1 MLKTSSLI
9 QDEKL
14 VHSLAVVFKNLFHI
28 TLLLVFSSIC
38 SGQITHLNGYFPVNN
53 YTNDDFNSPPQ
64 IWTGEQTDDGLF
76 VFGND
81 KNIISF
87 NGNKWSFIPLDT
99 AKSKIPKKNIK
110 EKTVYKIFKA
120 SNGTLYVARENS
132 IGTLEYDNKGR
143 LSLVPFHYD
152 STLVDV
158 WYIHESADR
167 SILFTSNDRV
177 LKYIPQS
184 DSIITILSKEQL
196 NNGEINSSVQ
206 FENKLMLGVSFDSEK
221 DERKG
226 QFFVLDFINEGSI
239 LPINV
244 ATDRSSYQF
253 RSSYVANDTSFFVD
267 YRGSVYFLNKKTN
280 TLEKSFQ
287 LKRNGQNPE
296 IRANSLV
303 KHGGY
308 LWVATANHG
317 VEIYDLNG
325 NNIREFGEVEGL
337 QDLNVFSLFFDKD
350 DNLWLNLDNGIANI
364 EFSSPTASWDRNQG
378 LEGAAEALIFKE
390 NNILIATRGPG
401 ILKSY
406 SAANRLLFKNTRVI
420 SQACFD
426 IKAFETDFG
435 KRTLI
440 VGYNGIYEITSL
452 DDQAL
457 PIGNNLYAWEL
468 FHSPYN
474 KNEVFIG
481 GEGFLGKIALNE
493 NGWHYKEI
501 KRFDGTTIRK
511 FEYFNNKVYFSVS
524 GKGVFT
530 LNKYGDI
537 QKLPIQ
543 KGINTDKSNFYLTEF
558 NGRILAGYNFGLLE
572 VRNDSLTKLNVKGI
586 YFDHKQDV
594 IFHRLFKHP
603 VKDELWAVVFD
614 EKNKENSQ
622 KEIGYFEDEKGVLVW
637 KNLNNNSLE
646 TGVVNDIQYRNGL
659 LYFATGK
666 GLLVFD
672 RKKLAKI
679 KDPWRVY
686 ISNIQISDSLVLY
699 NPEFADPLGKIPYGK
714 SIRFYFAGNSFS
726 NNGQIEYRTRIA
738 ELSKDWSKYEPTNFK
753 NLDNLPYGSYT
764 LEVQGKNYHNAES
777 EVYSY
782 SFSILPPWYFTWW
795 AYLIYFILFVLI
807 IIITTRISIYRVK
820 QKNKQLEET
829 VQERTKEIAEQN
841 TMLEDQKNQIA
852 AKNEDILDSIKYA
865 KRIQNTILP
874 SEKLLSSHFKEHFVF
889 YRPKDIVSG
898 DFYWMRE
905 VGDKVVWSAVDCTGH
920 GVPGAFVS
928 IVGNNGLVRTVN
940 EFKLQQPNLILDKL
954 RELVVE
960 AFKAQGERDVKD
972 GMDLALVS
980 LDQKTNKLMYSG
992 ANNPLLIIR
1001 GKKIIEVK
1009 ADKQP
1014 IGDFERSFPF
1024 TNHEIQLE
1032 KDDCIYIFSDGYV
1045 DQFGGKKGKKLKS
1058 RNFRELLLKI
1068 SHLPMNDQL
1077 SALSLHFDEWKGD
1090 FEQLDDV
1097 CVFGVRV

>member
-1 MLKTSSLI
+1 MK
-9 QDEKL
+9 DENL
-14 VHSLAVVFKNLFHI
+14 VHSLAQVSRNIFYSV
-28 TLLLVFSSIC
+28 LLLVLSSLC
-38 SGQITHLNGYFPVNN
+38 YGQVTHLNGYFPVNN

-64 IWTGEQTDDGLF
+64 IWTGEQTDQGIF

-87 NGNKWSFIPLDT
+87 NGTKWSFVPLDT
-99 AKSKIPKKNIK
+99 AKSEIPKKNIK
-110 EKTVYKIFKA
+110 EKKVYKIFK
-120 SNGTLYVARENS
+120 SSDGVIYVARENS
-132 IGTLEYDNKGR
+132 LGTLEFDTKGR

-152 STLVDV
+152 STLIDV

-167 SILFTSNDRV
+167 TILFTSNDRV
-177 LKYIPQS
+177 LKYFPDS
-184 DSIITILSKEQL
+184 DSIITILSNEQL
-196 NNGEINSSVQ
+196 NNGVINSSVQ
-206 FENKLMLGVSFDSEK
+206 FENKLMLGVSYDSEGNEK
-221 DERKG
+221 KG
-226 QFFVLDFINEGSI
+226 QFFVLDFINGESI
-239 LPINV
+239 EPIKIN
-244 ATDRSSYQF
+244 TENKRSNYQF
-253 RSSYVANDTSFFVD
+253 RSSYVTNDENLFVD
-267 YRGSVYFLNKKTN
+267 YRGRVYFLNKKKN
-280 TLEKSFQ
+280 LLEERFQ

-303 KHGGY
+303 KHGDY

-317 VEIYDLNG
+317 VEIYDLKG

-378 LEGAAEALIFKE
+378 LEGAAEALIFEE
-390 NNILIATRGPG
+390 NDILIATRGPG
-401 ILKSY
+401 ILTSY
-406 SAANRLLFKNTRVI
+406 SAANRMLFKNTMVT
-420 SQACFD
+420 SEACFD
-426 IKAFETDFG
+426 IKAFQTDFG
-435 KRTLI
+435 KRKLI
-440 VGYNGIYEITSL
+440 VGYNGIYEIISL
-452 DDQAL
+452 DNKAKA
-457 PIGNNLYAWEL
+457 IGNSLYAWEL

-481 GEGFLGKIALNE
+481 GEGFLGALTLDE
-493 NGWHYKEI
+493 SGWNYREI
-501 KRFDGTTIRK
+501 KRFEGTTIRK

-524 GKGVFT
+524 DNGVYT
-530 LNKYGDI
+530 LATDGSVK
-537 QKLPIQ
+537 KLPIQ

-558 NGRILAGYNFGLLE
+558 NGRLYAGYNYGLLQI
-572 VRNDSLTKLNVKGI
+572 RNDSLAKVKVKGI
-586 YFDHKQDV
+586 FYDHEQDV

-603 VKDELWAVVFD
+603 IKDELWAVVFD
-614 EKNKENSQ
+614 EKNKEDSQ
-622 KEIGYFEDEKGVLVW
+622 KEIGYFQEKDGVLVW

-672 RKKLAKI
+672 RKKLTKI
-679 KDPWRVY
+679 KDPWKVY
-686 ISNIQISDSLVLY
+686 ISNIEISDSLMLY
-699 NPEFADPLGKIPYGK
+699 NPEYAHPLGEIPYGK
-714 SIRFYFAGNSFS
+714 SIRFNFAGNSFS
-726 NNGQIEYRTRIA
+726 NNGQIQYRTRIT
-738 ELSKDWSKYEPTNFK
+738 ELSEDWSKYEPTNFK

-764 LEVQGKNYHNAES
+764 IEVQGKNYHNAES
-777 EVYSY
+777 KIYLY
-782 SFSILPPWYFTWW
+782 SFTILPPWYFTWW
-795 AYLIYFILFVLI
+795 AYLIYFILFVMI

-874 SEKLLSSHFKEHFVF
+874 SENLLSSRFKEHFVF

-905 VGDKVVWSAVDCTGH
+905 VGDKVVWSTVDCTGH

-928 IVGNNGLVRTVN
+928 IVGNNSLVRTVN
-940 EFKLQQPNLILDKL
+940 EFKLEQPNEILDKL

-960 AFKAQGERDVKD
+960 AFRAQGERDVKD

-1001 GKKIIEVK
+1001 GREVIEVK

-1014 IGDFERSFPF
+1014 VGDFERSFPF
-1024 TNHEIQLE
+1024 TNHEIQLQ

-1045 DQFGGKKGKKLKS
+1045 DQFGGDKGKKLKS
-1058 RNFRELLLKI
+1058 RPFRELLLSI
-1068 SHLPMNDQL
+1068 SHLPMNEQL
-1077 SALSLHFDEWKGD
+1077 STLNLHFDEWKGGL
-1090 FEQLDDV
+1090 EQLDDV
-1097 CVFGVRV
+1097 LVFGVRV